1 MLPMKMRHSLW
12 VIYLAGIVACGG
24 GSGGTGGGA
33 NNPPTN
39 TIDPGDGDGGGS
51 VSTPF
56 FGDRTSALGLSYS
69 ITHEEMSVSEIFQ
82 LGGGMTLDDIDND
95 GLMELYVS
103 HGRNERGRLFTYNGE
118 QFTQLANN
126 NGIEPFDLDRAGYFI
141 DLDADGWKDFVSVQI
156 ESIEVFMNDQT
167 GHFVEAT
174 SSSNIFHDRST
185 FSLAAADYDVDGDID
200 LFFGHWGATWRLDEA
215 LTQYLWQNDGSGFF
229 TDVTD
234 QVAISDEESSP
245 GMAAENSFTPTF
257 ADIDS
262 DGYPDMLLVS
272 DFASTQVLRNESG
285 QAFVDATTTVIS
297 DENGMGSAV
306 GDYDRDGDL
315 DWFVSS
321 INDGDDSDEDDTG
334 NRLYRNVDGLGNF
347 EDVTDEAGV
356 RDGYWGWG
364 SCFADFDN
372 DGYLDLFHTNGV
384 EDFDDRYSDD
394 PSRLFMSNRDGTFTE
409 RSESAGIS
417 HVGQGR
423 GVACVDYNND
433 GKLDIFIANNG
444 TGPTVYE
451 NESDNANHYLMIDLT
466 GTGKNPDAIGARV
479 TVSSASG
486 SQIQEVQLG
495 TGYLSQGPQRLH
507 FGLGVDDEI
516 STIEVSW
523 PGPERATS
531 QVENV
536 AADQVLE
543 MEHP

>member
-1 MLPMKMRHSLW
+1 M
-12 VIYLAGIVACGG
+12 
-24 GSGGTGGGA
+24 
-33 NNPPTN
+33 
-39 TIDPGDGDGGGS
+39 
-51 VSTPF
+51 STALF
-56 FGDRTSALGLSYS
+56 SDRTSDLGLSYS
-69 ITHEEMSVSEIFQ
+69 ITHEKMSVSEIFQ
-82 LGGGMTLDDIDND
+82 FGGGVTLDDIDND
-95 GLMELYVS
+95 GLLELYVA
-103 HGRNERGRLFTYNGE
+103 HGRNEPGRLFTYDGE
-118 QFTQLANN
+118 QFAPLADN
-126 NGIEPFDLDRAGYFI
+126 NGIEPFKLDRAGYFV

-156 ESIEVFMNDQT
+156 QSVEVFMNDQT
-167 GHFVEAT
+167 GHFNKAT
-174 SSSNIFHDRST
+174 SSTNIFHDRST

-200 LFFGHWGATWRLDEA
+200 LFFGHWGASWRLKDP

-234 QVAISDEESSP
+234 QVAISDEKTLR
-245 GMAAENSFTPTF
+245 GVAAETSFTPTF

-262 DGYPDMLLVS
+262 DGYPDMLLAS
-272 DFASTQVLRNESG
+272 DFARSQVLRNESG

-297 DENGMGSAV
+297 DENGMGNAV

-321 INDGDDSDEDDTG
+321 INDGDDSDEGGTG

-394 PSRLFMSNRDGTFTE
+394 PSRLFMSNGDGTFTE
-409 RSESAGIS
+409 QSEPAGIS
-417 HVGQGR
+417 HTGQGR

-451 NESDNANHYLMIDLT
+451 NESDNANHYLMIDLA
-466 GTGKNPDAIGARV
+466 GIGKNPDAIGARV
-479 TVSSASG
+479 TITSASG

-495 TGYLSQGPQRLH
+495 SWYLSQGPQRLH
-507 FGLGVDDEI
+507 FGLGEDEEI
-516 STIEVSW
+516 STIEVIW
-523 PGPERATS
+523 PGAERETTLLEDIT
-531 QVENV
+531 V
-536 AADQVLE
+536 DQVLE
-543 MEHP
+543 IAHP